1 MTEKTERYKILET
14 IGQYIV
20 SDNGSDLKI
29 PLHTLELAEQLQ
41 THLQQQDQTIKDQKQ
56 VIMRFKYSRA
66 EHDKLKKKY
75 NALLKEKV
83 SKWTVDLLDEY
94 TRDIQSKQNRINI
107 LSASNLILEEANTKA
122 ETLLDE
128 HIRKY
133 EELAICEMNERAHV
147 YNEVAEDLK
156 KIKKEMWKTEEQ

>member
-20 SDNGSDLKI
+20 SDTGSDLKI

-56 VIMRFKYSRA
+56 VIMRFKYSRS

-83 SKWTVDLLDEY
+83 SDWT
-94 TRDIQSKQNRINI
+94 IN
-107 LSASNLILEEANTKA
+107 LLEEYARSIEWKQQIINNMATTSLIFEEATTKA
-122 ETLLDE
+122 EELLDS

-133 EELAICEMNERAHV
+133 DELAICEMNERAHV

-156 KIKKEMWKTEEQ
+156 KIKKEMWETEEQ